1 MTTNGSADDLLGD
14 MQSQAEGPE
23 RKVDDTPAH
32 FERYEPSPEDA
43 RRRDIVHYGPG
54 NQPLCGD
61 EDELALHTQD
71 PHQVAGC
78 EDCRELALE
87 DLQDPHTRY
96 GGYCLPLPPGNH
108 RNRLRR
114 VAPGGPAPMPAT
126 ADDLAGD
133 ESTTTTRWNAGIMK

>member
-1 MTTNGSADDLLGD
+1 MTTNGSAGDLLGD
-14 MQSQAEGPE
+14 MQSQADGPE

-96 GGYCLPLPPGNH
+96 GGYCLHCRREITATGSVEW
-108 RNRLRR
+108 RR
-114 VAPGGPAPMPAT
+114 VVRRPCPHCGEPG
-126 ADDLAGD
+126 
-133 ESTTTTRWNAGIMK
+133 W

>member
-1 MTTNGSADDLLGD
+1 MTTNGSAGDLLSD
-14 MQSQAEGPE
+14 MQSQADGPE

-96 GGYCLPLPPGNH
+96 GGYCLHCRREITATGSVEW
-108 RNRLRR
+108 RR
-114 VAPGGPAPMPAT
+114 VVRRPCPHCGEPG
-126 ADDLAGD
+126 
-133 ESTTTTRWNAGIMK
+133 W